1 MSPPPNPNSPS
12 GPVVSRPLL
21 KKDLLK
27 QREQMAGAEV
37 PRAAPAAAPPQGV
50 PAQPGQ
56 VYRPTIKK
64 REQPEVALRT
74 DNPVAELA
82 PEDSTEKIVK
92 GAPPWM
98 ASAIIH
104 IVAMIVLALII
115 FTAQFQRSP
124 ALDIVSE
131 IPEEDE
137 IEDVEIGVQLEK
149 ETDSDLEVPESAD
162 TTYEDMPV
170 EDPLTAPIVPE
181 FEFSEVATEKM
192 VHVEHAFPA
201 MRYLD
206 GRNPGGRKGLIGRYG
221 GTKKTEDSVELALKW
236 LKAQQLKNGSW
247 SLIAPYSNGAET
259 ENQESATAMALL
271 AFQGAGNTRNNGEYK
286 TTVAR
291 GWNWLLKQQD
301 PKTGSFFTDGVYSH
315 RYYTHGQCTIAICE
329 LYAMEKDKKL
339 LEPAKKAVQYLLN
352 TQSPEGSWRYYPGS
366 DSDMSV
372 TGWCV
377 MALQSAR
384 MADMKVPQ
392 EALDRISAYMDKIA
406 QRNGARYPYQRH
418 ENPTEVMTAEAM
430 LCRQYLGWK
439 QNDPRMEDALDYVLK
454 RPISYTRQQRDVYY
468 WYYATQ
474 AMHHK
479 EGRWWKQWNEV
490 MREVVPAQ
498 QVKDG
503 KEKGSWDPVRPC
515 LDTWQA
521 DGGRLYVTC
530 LSTYMLEVYYRH
542 LPIYAKMFDEDGL
555 PVPYDGT
562 VELSVDGTAIIM
574 EDADPMVESAQEA
587 AETTEEKPETPE

>member
-1 MSPPPNPNSPS
+1 MSPPPNPHSPS

-27 QREQMAGAEV
+27 QQEQAAAAGVSPAV
-37 PRAAPAAAPPQGV
+37 PAPAVPQHA

-64 REQPEVALRT
+64 RDPAEVPLRT
-74 DNPVAELA
+74 DSPIAEPL

-104 IVAMIVLALII
+104 IVAMIILALII
-115 FTAQFQRSP
+115 FTSQFQRSP
-124 ALDIVSE
+124 ALEIVTE
-131 IPEEDE
+131 IPEEEE

-149 ETDSDLEVPESAD
+149 ETDSELETAETAD
-162 TTYEDMPV
+162 MVYEELLV
-170 EDPLTAPIVPE
+170 EDPLTTVIMPEPDFSTEPSENYVVQIVD
-181 FEFSEVATEKM
+181 AY
-192 VHVEHAFPA
+192 PA
-201 MRYLD
+201 RKSLD
-206 GRNPGGRKGLIGRYG
+206 GRNPGGRKGMLGRYG
-221 GTKKTEDSVELALKW
+221 GTKKTEDAVELALQW
-236 LKAQQLKNGSW
+236 LKAQQLKNNGSW
-247 SLIAPYSNGAET
+247 SLVGPYSNGAET

-271 AFQGAGNTRNNGEYK
+271 AFQGAGHTRKEGKYSA
-286 TTVAR
+286 TVTR

-329 LYAMEKDKKL
+329 LLAMEKDKKL
-339 LEPAKKAVQYLLN
+339 LEPAKRAVEYLLK

-392 EALDRISAYMDKIA
+392 ESLDKITMYMDKIA
-406 QRNGARYPYQRH
+406 QRNGSRYPYQR
-418 ENPTEVMTAEAM
+418 NDKPTEVMTAEAM

-439 QNDPRMEDALDYVLK
+439 QNDPRMEDALNYVLQ
-454 RPISYTRQQRDVYY
+454 RPIKYTREQRDVYY

-479 EGRWWKQWNEV
+479 EGKWWKQWNEV

-503 KEKGSWDPVRPC
+503 KEKGSWDPIRPC
-515 LDTWQA
+515 LDEWQA

-542 LPIYAKMFDEDGL
+542 LPIYAKMFDQDGL
-555 PVPYDGT
+555 PVPHDGT
-562 VELSVDGTAIIM
+562 VELSAEATAEM
-574 EDADPMVESAQEA
+574 MAGADPLADSATETVE
-587 AETTEEKPETPE
+587 ETETPEE